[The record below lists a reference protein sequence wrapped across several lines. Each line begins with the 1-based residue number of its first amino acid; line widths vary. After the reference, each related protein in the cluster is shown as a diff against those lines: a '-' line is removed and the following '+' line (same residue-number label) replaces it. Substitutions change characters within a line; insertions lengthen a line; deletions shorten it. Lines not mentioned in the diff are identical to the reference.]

1 MENNI
6 IGNHLLKCLTK
17 YIKVVICHK
26 HNPRKF
32 VCISMGYFLY
42 IWDLLRHCDTYWVL
56 VWCWWIIKWMIHL
69 DVLSSVMHLINYM
82 KKENKFYGWLNIQ
95 YYLGEILK
103 DCFFSKWLKSLL
115 IALVLIL
122 VILTTVCIFS
132 KLICTLFLVVARLL
146 RIVSLWLLRD
156 LNYSTRCILQFIS

>member
-1 MENNI
+1 
-6 IGNHLLKCLTK
+6 
-17 YIKVVICHK
+17 
-26 HNPRKF
+26 
-32 VCISMGYFLY
+32 MGYFLY

-69 DVLSSVMHLINYM
+69 DELSRVTHLINYM
-82 KKENKFYGWLNIQ
+82 KKNKFYGWLNIQ

-115 IALVLIL
+115 ITLVLIL
-122 VILTTVCIFS
+122 VILTTVCVFS
-132 KLICTLFLVVARLL
+132 KLICTLFLVVAQLL

-156 LNYSTRCILQFIS
+156 LNYSTRCILQFISQIKKLTEFTIISGREDA